1 MLMLLFLCWSTSA
14 TGSLKISHLYQSS
27 KTILKH
33 SRKKRAKLPF
43 IYYRSRLMI
52 SKSILIRWTVNFKM
66 YLRLRNAWIFSI
78 LTSVTKILK
87 SNPFL
92 CCLWQTRFHLHL
104 FDMISVN
111 FLEII
116 KKIEENTY
124 RCFIHDTKALKL
136 TSQFDSVDT
145 DVYNSLIR
153 NFDRAPANA
162 QKRLFSLKISLKK
175 KYKKPAQLPWEFEV
189 ANWHCWYQIAT
200 SFFSEFFSY
209 TAYKTIFF
217 LYRV

>member
-1 MLMLLFLCWSTSA
+1 MALGKSNYANATLLMLVYF
-14 TGSLKISHLYQSS
+14 SHW
-27 KTILKH
+27 
-33 SRKKRAKLPF
+33 
-43 IYYRSRLMI
+43 
-52 SKSILIRWTVNFKM
+52 KSENFSFVSIFKNNFKAFSEEKGEASIHLLQKQINDFKIDLDSLNCKFQNVSAFTQCM
-66 YLRLRNAWIFSI
+66 NIFNFDLSHKN
-78 LTSVTKILK
+78 SKVK
-87 SNPFL
+87 SFPMLPLANQIPP
-92 CCLWQTRFHLHL
+92 TP

-116 KKIEENTY
+116 KKIEDNTY

-136 TSQFDSVDT
+136 TSQLDSVDT

-189 ANWHCWYQIAT
+189 ANWHC
-200 SFFSEFFSY
+200 
-209 TAYKTIFF
+209 
-217 LYRV
+217 